1 MSARISYLLLK
12 FPIYNHVVQGRKTG
26 VSLSKLNSLTSFSPS
41 GPVHSQEPFGHR
53 MINDRIFLSVA
64 LSGKVSYEQRQ
75 AERQDRKNNFMNK
88 KNNIISVLVNGQ
100 ILTMLQSNFTLSTG
114 QVKENRSSLFDL
126 SSLQTLINTQ
136 TLNWFKLILP
146 WRITLL

>member
-1 MSARISYLLLK
+1 
-12 FPIYNHVVQGRKTG
+12 
-26 VSLSKLNSLTSFSPS
+26 
-41 GPVHSQEPFGHR
+41 

-126 SSLQTLINTQ
+126 SSLQTSINTQ
-136 TLNWFKLILP
+136 TLNWFKLIL
-146 WRITLL
+146 L

>member
-1 MSARISYLLLK
+1 M
-12 FPIYNHVVQGRKTG
+12 QGRITG

-41 GPVHSQEPFGHR
+41 GPVHSQETFGHR

-88 KNNIISVLVNGQ
+88 KNNIISELVNEQ
-100 ILTMLQSNFTLSTG
+100 VLTMLQSNFTLSTG
-114 QVKENRSSLFDL
+114 QVKENRSSCF
-126 SSLQTLINTQ
+126 
-136 TLNWFKLILP
+136 
-146 WRITLL
+146 

>member
-1 MSARISYLLLK
+1 M
-12 FPIYNHVVQGRKTG
+12 QGRITG
-26 VSLSKLNSLTSFSPS
+26 VSLSKLSSLTSFSPS
-41 GPVHSQEPFGHR
+41 GPVHSQRLFGHR

-75 AERQDRKNNFMNK
+75 VERQDRKNNFMNK
-88 KNNIISVLVNGQ
+88 KNNITGISVLVNGK

-114 QVKENRSSLFDL
+114 QVKENRSSLSDL

-136 TLNWFKLILP
+136 TLN
-146 WRITLL
+146 

>member
-1 MSARISYLLLK
+1 M
-12 FPIYNHVVQGRKTG
+12 QGRKTG

-41 GPVHSQEPFGHR
+41 GPVHSQETFGHR

-100 ILTMLQSNFTLSTG
+100 ILTMLRQSNFTLSTG

-136 TLNWFKLILP
+136 TLN
-146 WRITLL
+146 

>member
-1 MSARISYLLLK
+1 M
-12 FPIYNHVVQGRKTG
+12 QGRQTG

-41 GPVHSQEPFGHR
+41 GPVHSQETFGHR

-100 ILTMLQSNFTLSTG
+100 ILTTLKSNFTLSTG

-136 TLNWFKLILP
+136 TLN
-146 WRITLL
+146 